1 MLEKSNPIILFCLLF
16 TLVNCNLEVQK
27 SSNEVSSLIEQT
39 INSQKD
45 SIYSHESVMATAII
59 IPNNEVLKLS
69 SEINIQ
75 LKSIINQAL
84 KEGLLKSNDFVCFQ
98 IKKTHGK
105 SILDKYKNEEELYMV
120 ILDDGF
126 ISNYISLRSTYQGAE
141 IKLPF
146 LSCYYFIFTKKEN
159 GDFEFRENGA
169 AG

>member
-1 MLEKSNPIILFCLLF
+1 MDK
-16 TLVNCNLEVQK
+16 K
-27 SSNEVSSLIEQT
+27 
-39 INSQKD
+39 
-45 SIYSHESVMATAII
+45 
-59 IPNNEVLKLS
+59 NN
-69 SEINIQ
+69 EINIQ